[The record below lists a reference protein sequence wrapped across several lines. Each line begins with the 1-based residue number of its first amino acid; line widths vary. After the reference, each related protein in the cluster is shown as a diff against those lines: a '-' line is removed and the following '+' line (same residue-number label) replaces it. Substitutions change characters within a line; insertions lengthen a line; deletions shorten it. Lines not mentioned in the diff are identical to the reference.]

1 MGCPACK
8 IDYGQI
14 ERSIEDGE
22 IRDREQLVSQLSAV
36 DLFIGNA
43 GSVLYCSSCQE
54 TIQRLLDRVASR
66 LRKETLANIGVLL
79 DRAHEA
85 RRKEQ

>member
-14 ERSIEDGE
+14 EKGIERGE
-22 IRDREQLVSQLSAV
+22 IRDRDRLLSELALE
-36 DLFIGNA
+36 DLFLTGD
-43 GSVLYCSSCQE
+43 GSVAYCPSCRE

-66 LRKETLANIGVLL
+66 LRKETLANIGALL
-79 DRAHEA
+79 DKAHEA
-85 RRKEQ
+85 RRRGR